1 MPWTRRRVSGR
12 ISRSSMGNISA
23 QSSVY
28 VFSVSTPAL
37 RKDDMQKRR
46 WKVKRAKEGL
56 LHHLDRSP
64 LCAHSTRPS
73 RYHAA
78 YCLLSRGHAMYLSIR
93 SGI

>member
-46 WKVKRAKEGL
+46 WKAKRVKEGL
-56 LHHLDRSP
+56 LHLDRSP

-73 RYHAA
+73 RYDAA
-78 YCLLSRGHAMYLSIR
+78 HRLLSRGLAMYLSIR
-93 SGI
+93 SDI